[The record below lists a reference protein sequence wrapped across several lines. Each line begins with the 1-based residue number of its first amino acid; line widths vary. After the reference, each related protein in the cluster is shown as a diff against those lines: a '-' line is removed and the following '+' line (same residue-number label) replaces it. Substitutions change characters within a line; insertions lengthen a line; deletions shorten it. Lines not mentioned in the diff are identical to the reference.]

1 MATLKTPRQLLYEA
15 PNRNLF
21 SEEKTGISLDSLP
34 FGFVSE
40 PKQIIVSVQC
50 ANSLSFLVCEELF
63 YGLVTKALMDN
74 QQRFEELANYRNNQ
88 EPDEVET
95 TTESPTTTTTTTGAR
110 DKTSTANSKTTLS
123 SNLQTETEPARE
135 DTHTE
140 TQGQSVDTVE
150 STEKITERVKKL
162 APHAVLNRSED
173 AERRIG
179 LLLCDCL
186 FTAFY
191 CAEVI

>member
-1 MATLKTPRQLLYEA
+1 MTTLKTPRQLLYEA

-21 SEEKTGISLDSLP
+21 AEEKTGISLDSLA
-34 FGFVSE
+34 FGFVAE
-40 PKQIIVSVQC
+40 AKQIIVSAQC
-50 ANSLSFLVCEELF
+50 AGTLPILVCEERF
-63 YGLVTKALMDN
+63 YSLLTQALMDN
-74 QQRFEELANYRNNQ
+74 QQRFEELNNYRNSQ

-123 SNLQTETEPARE
+123 SELQTETEPARE

-150 STEKITERVKKL
+150 ITEKTTERVKKL
-162 APHAVLNRSED
+162 APHALLNRSED
-173 AERRIG
+173 AERKIG
-179 LLLCDCL
+179 RLLGDCL
-186 FTAFY
+186 LTSFF
-191 CAEVI
+191 CAEVV

>member
-1 MATLKTPRQLLYEA
+1 MATVKTPRQLLYEA

-21 SEEKTGISLDSLP
+21 SEAKTGISLDSSP

-40 PKQIIVSVQC
+40 AKQMLVSAQC
-50 ANSLSFLVCEELF
+50 AKTLPILVCEELF
-63 YGLVTKALMDN
+63 YSLLKAALMDN
-74 QQRFEELANYRNNQ
+74 QQRFEELAGYRNSQ
-88 EPDEVET
+88 EPNEVET

-150 STEKITERVKKL
+150 ITEKTTERVKKL
-162 APHAVLNRSED
+162 APGDLLSRSEY
-173 AERRIG
+173 AEQQIAR
-179 LLLCDCL
+179 LLYDCL
-186 FTAFY
+186 LAAFY
-191 CAEVI
+191 CAEVV